1 MNIKS
6 SLFTICFA
14 FLSVGLYA
22 QGLKLS
28 DKPEEFLA
36 DAKNFLAIS
45 GNPQAETIATNFDKL
60 WNSGKLTEPQKA
72 KLASVANFM
81 FKKGYKPPQFA
92 GLFDAVILGVNSALM
107 PQTSVDNYLE
117 TLRKSVETGDTKTT
131 LRYIDVSRFFFN
143 NRSIYFTNFNRLYAL
158 NGSVSFKF
166 NEQKIEINKVEKPP
180 VANQPT
186 NATTSEPAPKTN
198 AWEDWDAPLPTA
210 NTNNTSTPAPAEE
223 PIPQVLN
230 PGPVMEFNGIDLN
243 IATANDSVTLKNTS
257 STLSLKDGILLGK
270 GGTFTWENVGLPDV
284 FVTLNNYSM
293 EIRNPKIV
301 SELAVITHNQR
312 LNSPIKGIFEFQS
325 KKRAKNAPTTYP
337 RFMSME
343 NNVVLKNSTDIEYK
357 GGFTMV
363 GNRISSSSLQSKLA
377 TIVVK
382 KDGKVAFRV
391 ISKRFEVGDSLI
403 TSPSAIFTGYFA
415 GQDSLYHPSVKLNY
429 NRKTFTLRLNKVD
442 NGGFRET
449 AYSDSYHKLD
459 ITADAMR
466 WGLNDQRMDFSILT
480 AKNVVPA
487 LFESFDYYNPER
499 FSQISANYSFNP
511 LLVVSNYIRKNNLPF
526 TTLSEL
532 ARAFQKD
539 ANTLRPVFLE
549 MMQKGYFEYDP
560 DVEVLKLSRK
570 GMHNLAAYSAKKD
583 YDNFLIPSFYSSST
597 KDTTSNASLNLKDNQ
612 LIVRGVK
619 QFYLSDSLNVYMA
632 PYDNVIRVNK
642 DRNFGI
648 SGELKTGNFRFR
660 GKDLSFNYGEFSVK
674 LNKID
679 SITFIPQKELA
690 KKGRTE
696 IGGDLKYEAGVI
708 YINKPD
714 NKSGRQRLV
723 EYPRLVV
730 PTGVTAYFDHP
741 YRANGAYSKKIF
753 FKVPS
758 IDFDSLNIKD
768 IDFVG
773 TFNSDGIFPP
783 FKETLIS
790 MPDNT
795 LGFSHKV
802 IEGKYNVYNSKTFV
816 KFTKPLLMDKQG
828 LHAESEINHLTAQ
841 IQAKDALFTADSV
854 TAYGTTGII
863 NEGTVG
869 QAYFTKVD
877 IKNYS
882 LKWQPKADSMLIE
895 TKGNSFDFY
904 AASSKLEGKLLVRQT
919 GLFGFGKV
927 KRQDSETVSD
937 NIKFGK
943 EAFTADMANLSV
955 GNNLKVS
962 KPALLGNKMNV
973 SFNLA
978 TGLVSIKTP
987 TNLKIED
994 STSLYFPYTA
1004 YKTSIN
1010 NAEWDINKKII
1021 SMKGDVR
1028 STTFTSLEPSQEGLS
1043 FNGSEALYE
1052 IDKQS
1057 LNINGVPFIKSADAK
1072 IIPDKGAVSIR
1083 RDAEMR
1089 GFYNAKLQIDT
1100 VNGYHN
1106 LVNGNIRIISRV
1118 KFEGDA
1124 TYRFVNVA
1132 GDTMNVK
1139 MGNFDFKESIV
1150 DSRKKTKGFTTTAKA
1165 TIEQTDK
1172 FHLSPKVLYRGD
1184 ITMLATDKNLT
1195 LNGFIRPESKSRADI
1210 VNWIAY
1216 KGNSTDDVN
1225 IQVLPNLKG
1234 DLNTRIYAGL
1244 HFRTASG
1251 GLYTTFLSGKDDVK
1265 DEDLFISMGSLR
1277 DIPKS
1282 SRFEIGPDEKSKS
1295 YEGNKYVYD
1304 DAKKTLN
1311 LEGYFNFF
1319 NPKNYDNIS
1328 SIAEA
1333 KAEVFNFSNPNIYI
1347 QSSGF
1352 AEMRVDSGKYKF
1364 DQMMVLNFPM
1374 PAEVLKAM
1382 ADKIVKTNLDSRDN
1396 ASADEPEDKERLLSK
1411 LANLLGGKTV
1421 ESIERRLKNEHVPL
1435 HSVSSKLNTT
1445 MVISKANLRYSD
1457 QTSAFYSVGK
1467 LSIASIGGTDINSE
1481 IEGMVEIKKTA
1492 EGDEFYLYLEPS
1504 TDVWYFMGY
1513 LKNEMGVI
1521 SSDGEFNNAV
1531 TAKSKGVK
1539 KGSGKNAYTF
1549 LGVGAEEKFAFTER
1563 FTDAYRTK
1571 TEKGKKVVKKDEVKK
1586 EEKKKEEVKEGF

>member
-6 SLFTICFA
+6 FLISLTLVLVYSF
-14 FLSVGLYA
+14 SNA

-36 DAKNFLAIS
+36 DAKNFLALS
-45 GNPQAETIATNFDKL
+45 GNPQAETIAINFDKL
-60 WNSGKLTEPQKA
+60 WNSGKLTEPQKG
-72 KLASVANFM
+72 KLASVSNFM
-81 FKKGYKPPQFA
+81 FKKGYKPPQFV
-92 GLFDAVILGVNSALM
+92 GLFDAVILGINSALM
-107 PQTSVDNYLE
+107 PQTSLDNYLE

-131 LRYIDVSRFFFN
+131 LRYIDVSRLFFN
-143 NRSIYFTNFNRLYAL
+143 NRAVYFTNFNRLYTL

-166 NEQKIEINKVEKPP
+166 NEQKIEINKAEKPP
-180 VANQPT
+180 VSNQPT
-186 NATTSEPAPKTN
+186 NATPEPIKKAN

-210 NTNNTSTPAPAEE
+210 NANNATTPAIADE
-223 PIPQVLN
+223 PISQVLN
-230 PGPVMEFNGIDLN
+230 PGPVMEFKGIDLN
-243 IATANDSVTLKNTS
+243 IVTANDSVTLRNTS
-257 STLSLKDGILLGK
+257 STLSLKDGILLGT

-325 KKRAKNAPTTYP
+325 KKRAKNAPTNYP

-343 NNVVLKNSTDIEYK
+343 NDVVLKNSADIEYK

-377 TIVVK
+377 TIIVK

-415 GQDSLYHPSVKLNY
+415 AQDSLYHPSVKLNY
-429 NRKTFTLRLNKVD
+429 NRKNFTLRLNKVD

-511 LLVVSNYIRKNNLPF
+511 LLVVSNYIKKNNLPF

-539 ANTLRPVFLE
+539 ANALKPVFLE

-570 GMHNLAAYSAKKD
+570 GMHNLAVFGAKKD

-816 KFTKPLLMDKQG
+816 KFTKPLLMDRQG

-1010 NAEWDINKKII
+1010 NAEWDINKKTIT
-1021 SMKGDVR
+1021 MKGDVR
-1028 STTFTSLEPSQEGLS
+1028 NTTFTSLEPSQEGLS

-1124 TYRFVNVA
+1124 TYRFPNLV
-1132 GDTMNVK
+1132 GDTMNIK
-1139 MGNFDFKESIV
+1139 MGNFEFKESLV
-1150 DSRKKTKGFTTTAKA
+1150 DNRKKTKGYTTTAKA

-1172 FHLSPKVLYRGD
+1172 FHLSPKILYRGD

-1195 LNGFIRPESKSRADI
+1195 LNGFVRPEYKNRADVI
-1210 VNWIAY
+1210 NWVVY

-1225 IQVLPNLKG
+1225 IQIQPNMKG
-1234 DLNTRIYAGL
+1234 DLNAPIYAGL
-1244 HFRTASG
+1244 HARTTST
-1251 GLYTTFLSGKDDVK
+1251 GLYTTFLTSKEDVK
-1265 DEDLFISMGSLR
+1265 DEDIFVVNGQLK
-1277 DIPKS
+1277 DIPKTA
-1282 SRFEIGPDEKSKS
+1282 RFEIGPDDKNKS
-1295 YEGNKYVYD
+1295 YEVSRYTYD
-1304 DAKKTLN
+1304 DEKKTLN
-1311 LEGYFNFF
+1311 LEGNFNFF
-1319 NPKNYDNIS
+1319 NPSNY
-1328 SIAEA
+1328 
-1333 KAEVFNFSNPNIYI
+1333 V

-1364 DQMMVLNFPM
+1364 DQMLVLNFPM

-1396 ASADEPEDKERLLSK
+1396 VSADEPEDKEHLLSK

-1421 ESIERRLKNEHVPL
+1421 ESFERRLKNEHVPL
-1435 HSVSSKLNTT
+1435 HSINSKLNTT

-1457 QTSAFYSVGK
+1457 QASGFYSVGK

-1549 LGVGAEEKFAFTER
+1549 LGVGAEEKFAFTDR

-1571 TEKGKKVVKKDEVKK
+1571 TEKGKKVTKKDEVKK

>member
-1 MNIKS
+1 MNLKS
-6 SLFTICFA
+6 LLFILCFA
-14 FLSVGLYA
+14 LSSVCVYA
-22 QGLKLS
+22 QGLKIS

-36 DAKNFLAIS
+36 DAKNFLALS
-45 GNPQAETIATNFDKL
+45 GNPQAEGIAQNLDKL
-60 WNSGKLTEPQKA
+60 WNSGKLTETQKG
-72 KLASVANFM
+72 KLASLSNFM
-81 FKKGYKPPQFA
+81 FKKGYKPPQYPA
-92 GLFDAVILGVNSALM
+92 LFEAVILGVNNALI
-107 PQTSVDNYLE
+107 PQTGLDNYLE

-131 LRYIDVSRFFFN
+131 LRYIEISRLYFN
-143 NRSIYFTNFNRLYAL
+143 NRAIYFTNFNRLYAQ
-158 NGSVSFKF
+158 NGSVSFRF
-166 NEQKIEINKVEKPP
+166 NDQKVEINKPEKPI
-180 VANQPT
+180 ATNQPT
-186 NATTSEPAPKTN
+186 NTATPEANPKKN

-210 NTNNTSTPAPAEE
+210 GNAPAQAPAPVQEE
-223 PIPQVLN
+223 PIGQFLN
-230 PGPVMEFNGIDLN
+230 PGPVIEFKGIDLV
-243 IATANDSVTLKNTS
+243 IATANDSVLVKNTS
-257 STLSLKDGILLGK
+257 PILSVKDGILLGN
-270 GGTFTWENVGLPDV
+270 GGKFTWENVGMPEV
-284 FVTLNNYSM
+284 FVTLNNYNM
-293 EIRNPKIV
+293 EIRNPKLV
-301 SELAVITHNQR
+301 SDLSTITNAEK
-312 LNSPIKGIFEFQS
+312 LNAPIKGIFEFQS
-325 KKRAKNAPTTYP
+325 KKRAKNAVATYP
-337 RFMSME
+337 RFMSLE
-343 NNVVLKNSTDIEYK
+343 SDVVLKNSADIDYK

-363 GNRISSSSLQSKLA
+363 GNKISSSSLASKYA

-391 ISKRFEVGDSLI
+391 TSKRFEVGDSLI
-403 TSPSAIFTGYFA
+403 TSPTTIFTGYFA
-415 GQDSLYHPSVKLNY
+415 EQDSLYHPSVKLSY
-429 NRKTFTLRLNKVD
+429 NRKTEILKLNKVD
-442 NGGFRET
+442 AGGFRET
-449 AYSDSYHKLD
+449 SYSDSYHKLD
-459 ITADAMR
+459 ITAD
-466 WGLNDQRMDFSILT
+466 GLTWNLKDKRIDFAILT

-499 FSQISANYSFNP
+499 FSQISANYNFNP
-511 LLVVSNYIRKNNLPF
+511 LLVVSNFIRKNNLQS
-526 TTLSEL
+526 TTISNI
-532 ARAFQKD
+532 AQAFQKD
-539 ANTLRPVFLE
+539 VTALRPVFLE

-560 DVEVLKLSRK
+560 DVEKLKLSRK
-570 GMHNLAAYSAKKD
+570 GLHNLAAYGAKKD
-583 YDNFLIPSFYSSST
+583 YDNFLIPSLYSSNS
-597 KDTTSNASLNLKDNQ
+597 KDSTSNASLNLKDNQ

-632 PYDNVIRVNK
+632 PYDNLIKVNK

-741 YRANGAYSKKIF
+741 WRANGAYTKNIF

-773 TFNSDGIFPP
+773 TFNSNGIFPP

-790 MPDNT
+790 MPDNS
-795 LGFSHKV
+795 LGFSHKAS
-802 IEGKYNVYNSKTFV
+802 EGKYNLYGGKTFV
-816 KFTKPLLMDKQG
+816 KFNAPLVMDKRG
-828 LHAESEINHLTAQ
+828 LHTEGEINHLTAQ
-841 IQAKDALFTADSV
+841 IQAKDAIFTLDSV
-854 TAYGTTGII
+854 NASGTTGII

-882 LKWQPKADSMLIE
+882 LKWQPKVDSMLVV

-904 AASSKLEGKLLVRQT
+904 AGSSKLEGKLLVRQT
-919 GLFGFGKV
+919 GLYGFGAV

-937 NIKFGK
+937 NFKFGK
-943 EAFTADMANLSV
+943 EAFTAEMANLSV
-955 GNNLKVS
+955 GNNLKTS
-962 KPALLGNKMNV
+962 KPALLGNNMNV

-987 TNLKIED
+987 PNLKLDD
-994 STSLYFPYTA
+994 STSLFFPYTA

-1010 NAEWDINKKII
+1010 SAEWDINKKTIT
-1021 SMKGDVR
+1021 MKGDVR
-1028 STTFTSLEPSQEGLS
+1028 NTTFTSLEPSQEGLS

-1052 IDKQS
+1052 IEKQS

-1072 IIPDKGAVSIR
+1072 IFPDKGAVSIR

-1089 GFYNAKLQIDT
+1089 GFYNAKLQVDT

-1106 LVNGNIRIISRV
+1106 LINGNIRILSRV
-1118 KFEGDA
+1118 KFDGDA
-1124 TYRFVNVA
+1124 TYRFLNLA
-1132 GDTMNVK
+1132 GDTLNIK
-1139 MGNFDFKESIV
+1139 MGNFEFKESIV
-1150 DSRKKTKGFTTTAKA
+1150 DARKKTKGYTTTAKA
-1165 TIEQTDK
+1165 TIDQTDK

-1195 LNGFIRPESKSRADI
+1195 LNGFVRPESKNRIDV

-1225 IQVLPNLKG
+1225 IQVQPGMKG
-1234 DLNTRIYAGL
+1234 DLNTPIYAGL
-1244 HFRTASG
+1244 HLRAESTG
-1251 GLYTTFLSGKDDVK
+1251 VYTTFMSGKESPK
-1265 DEDLFISMGSLR
+1265 DEDIITVNGQLR
-1277 DIPKS
+1277 DVPKTE
-1282 SRFEIGPDEKSKS
+1282 RFEIGPDDKNKS
-1295 YEGNKYVYD
+1295 YEASRYIYD

-1311 LEGYFNFF
+1311 LEGNFNFF
-1319 NPKNYDNIS
+1319 NP
-1328 SIAEA
+1328 
-1333 KAEVFNFSNPNIYI
+1333 SNLL
-1347 QSSGF
+1347 QSAGF

-1364 DQMMVLNFPM
+1364 DQMLVVNFPM
-1374 PAEVLKAM
+1374 PVEVLKAM
-1382 ADKIVKTNLDSRDN
+1382 ADKIVKTNLDVRDN

-1411 LANLLGGKTV
+1411 LANILGGKAI
-1421 ESIERRLKNEHVPL
+1421 EPFERRLKNEHVPL
-1435 HSVSSKLNTT
+1435 HSVNAKLNTSI
-1445 MVISKANLRYSD
+1445 VISKANLRYSEKY
-1457 QTSAFYSVGK
+1457 SGFYSVGK

-1481 IEGMVEIKKTA
+1481 VEGLLEIKKTA

-1504 TDVWYFMGY
+1504 TDVWYFMAY

-1531 TAKSKGVK
+1531 AAKSKGVK
-1539 KGSGKNAYTF
+1539 KGGGKNAYTF
-1549 LGVGAEEKFAFTER
+1549 LGVGAEEKFTFTER
-1563 FTDAYRTK
+1563 FAEMYRTK
-1571 TEKGKKVVKKDEVKK
+1571 TEKGKKVVKKDEAKK
-1586 EEKKKEEVKEGF
+1586 EEKKKEETKEGF

>member
-6 SLFTICFA
+6 FLISLTLVLVYSF
-14 FLSVGLYA
+14 SNA

-28 DKPEEFLA
+28 DKPEEFLV
-36 DAKNFLAIS
+36 DAKNFLALS
-45 GNPQAETIATNFDKL
+45 GNPQAETIATNFEKL
-60 WNSGKLTEPQKA
+60 WNSGKLTEPQKV
-72 KLASVANFM
+72 KLASVSNFM
-81 FKKGYKPPQFA
+81 LKKGYKPPQFV

-107 PQTSVDNYLE
+107 PQTSLDNYLE
-117 TLRKSVETGDTKTT
+117 TLRKSLETGDTKTT
-131 LRYIDVSRFFFN
+131 LRYIDVSRLFFN
-143 NRSIYFTNFNRLYAL
+143 NRAIYFTNFNRLYAL

-166 NEQKIEINKVEKPP
+166 NEQKIEINKAEKPP
-180 VANQPT
+180 VTNQPT
-186 NATTSEPAPKTN
+186 NATTPEPAKKAD

-210 NTNNTSTPAPAEE
+210 NANNTSTPAPADE

-230 PGPVMEFNGIDLN
+230 PGPIMEFKGIDLN

-257 STLSLKDGILLGK
+257 STLSLKDGMMLGI

-325 KKRAKNAPTTYP
+325 KKRAKNAQSNYP
-337 RFMSME
+337 RFMSLD
-343 NNVVLKNSTDIEYK
+343 NDVVLKNSADIEYK

-363 GNRISSSSLQSKLA
+363 GNRISSSSLQSKFA
-377 TIVVK
+377 SITVK
-382 KDGKVAFRV
+382 KDGKIAFRV
-391 ISKRFEVGDSLI
+391 ISRRFEVGDSLI
-403 TSPSAIFTGYFA
+403 TSPSATFTGYFA

-429 NRKTFTLRLNKVD
+429 NRKNFILRLNKVD

-459 ITADAMR
+459 ITADVMR
-466 WGLNDQRMDFSILT
+466 WGLNEQRMDFSILT
-480 AKNVVPA
+480 AKNIVPA

-499 FSQISANYSFNP
+499 FAQISANYSFNP
-511 LLVVSNYIRKNNLPF
+511 LLVVSNYIKKNNLPF

-532 ARAFQKD
+532 ARVFQKD
-539 ANTLRPVFLE
+539 ANSLKPVFLE

-570 GMHNLAAYSAKKD
+570 GMHNLAVFGAKKD
-583 YDNFLIPSFYSSST
+583 YDNFLIPSFYSSNT

-696 IGGDLKYEAGVI
+696 IGGDLKYESGVI

-730 PTGVTAYFDHP
+730 PTGVTAYFNHP

-753 FKVPS
+753 FKVS
-758 IDFDSLNIKD
+758 NIDFDSLNIKD

-790 MPDNT
+790 MPDNS

-802 IEGKYNVYNSKTFV
+802 PEGKYNVYNSKTSV
-816 KFTKPLLMDKQG
+816 KFTKPLLMDRQG

-863 NEGTVG
+863 NEGAVG

-955 GNNLKVS
+955 GNNLKTS

-1028 STTFTSLEPSQEGLS
+1028 NTTFTSLEPSQEGLS

-1124 TYRFVNVA
+1124 TYRFPNLA
-1132 GDTMNVK
+1132 GDTMNIK
-1139 MGNFDFKESIV
+1139 MGNFEFKESIV
-1150 DSRKKTKGFTTTAKA
+1150 DNRKKTKGYTTTAKA

-1172 FHLSPKVLYRGD
+1172 FYLSPKILYRGD
-1184 ITMLATDKNLT
+1184 ISMLATDKNLI
-1195 LNGFIRPESKSRADI
+1195 LNGFVRPEYKNRADI
-1210 VNWIAY
+1210 VNWVVY
-1216 KGNSTDDVN
+1216 KGNSTDDVH
-1225 IQVLPNLKG
+1225 IQIEPNMKG
-1234 DLNTRIYAGL
+1234 DLNMPIYAGL
-1244 HFRTASG
+1244 HARTAST
-1251 GLYTTFLSGKDDVK
+1251 GLYTTFLTSKEDIK
-1265 DEDLFISMGSLR
+1265 DEDIFVVNGQLK
-1277 DIPKS
+1277 DIPKTA
-1282 SRFEIGPDEKSKS
+1282 RFEIGPDEKIKS
-1295 YEGNKYVYD
+1295 YEASRYIYD
-1304 DAKKTLN
+1304 DVKKTLN
-1311 LEGYFNFF
+1311 LEGNFNFF
-1319 NPKNYDNIS
+1319 NPAN
-1328 SIAEA
+1328 
-1333 KAEVFNFSNPNIYI
+1333 YI
-1347 QSSGF
+1347 QAAGF

-1364 DQMMVLNFPM
+1364 DQMLVLNFPM

-1396 ASADEPEDKERLLSK
+1396 ASADEPEDKEQLMSK
-1411 LANLLGGKTV
+1411 LANILGGKTI
-1421 ESIERRLKNEHVPL
+1421 ETFERRLKNEHVPL
-1435 HSVSSKLNTT
+1435 HTFNAKLNTT
-1445 MVISKANLRYSD
+1445 MVISKANLRYSE
-1457 QTSAFYSVGK
+1457 QASAFYSVGK
-1467 LSIASIGGTDINSE
+1467 LSIASIGATDINSE
-1481 IEGMVEIKKTA
+1481 VEGMVEIKKTA

-1531 TAKSKGVK
+1531 TAKSKGLK

-1549 LGVGAEEKFAFTER
+1549 LGVGAEEKFAFTES
-1563 FTDAYRTK
+1563 FTDVYRTK
-1571 TEKGKKVVKKDEVKK
+1571 TEKGKKVVKKEEEKK

>member
-1 MNIKS
+1 MNTKS
-6 SLFTICFA
+6 LLLSFTLVLGYF
-14 FLSVGLYA
+14 FSNA

-28 DKPEEFLA
+28 EKPEEFLA
-36 DAKNFLAIS
+36 DAKNFLALS
-45 GNPQAETIATNFDKL
+45 NNPQAESIAQNFDKL
-60 WNSGKLTEPQKA
+60 WNSGKLTDSQKS
-72 KLASVANFM
+72 KLASVSNFM
-81 FKKGYKPPQFA
+81 FKKGYKPVQFV
-92 GLFDAVILGVNSALM
+92 GLFDAIILGVNKSLM
-107 PQTSVDNYLE
+107 PQTLLDNYLE
-117 TLRKSVETGDTKTT
+117 TLRKTIETGDTKTT
-131 LRYIDVSRFFFN
+131 LRYIDISRLFFN
-143 NRSIYFTNFNRLYAL
+143 NQSLYFTNFNRLYAQ
-158 NGSVSFKF
+158 NGTLGFRF
-166 NEQKIEINKVEKPP
+166 NEQKIEINKQEKSITP
-180 VANQPT
+180 NQPKNT
-186 NATTSEPAPKTN
+186 AEPEKKTN
-198 AWEDWDAPLPTA
+198 AWEDWDAPLPTGGNA
-210 NTNNTSTPAPAEE
+210 TPAQAPIEE
-223 PIPQVLN
+223 PATQFLN
-230 PGPVMEFNGIDLN
+230 PGPVIEFFKIDLI
-243 IATANDSVTLKNTS
+243 IATANDSVVLKNTS
-257 STLSLKDGILLGK
+257 PILSIKEGILLGT
-270 GGTFTWENVGLPDV
+270 GGTFSWENVGMPEV
-284 FVTLNNYSM
+284 YATLNNYNM
-293 EIRNPKIV
+293 EIRNPKIT
-301 SELAVITHNQR
+301 SEFATITNPQK
-312 LNSPIKGIFEFQS
+312 LNAPIKGIFEFVS
-325 KKRAKNAPTTYP
+325 KKRAKNAPTIYP
-337 RFMSME
+337 RFMSLQ
-343 NNVVLKNSTDIEYK
+343 NDVVLKNSGDIDYK

-363 GNRISSSSLQSKLA
+363 GNKISSSSLQSKYA
-377 TIVVK
+377 TIIIK
-382 KDGKVAFRV
+382 KEGKTAFR
-391 ISKRFEVGDSLI
+391 ITSKRFEIGDSLI
-403 TSPSAIFTGYFA
+403 VSPSAIFTGYFA
-415 GQDSLYHPSVKLNY
+415 GSDSLYHPSVKVNY
-429 NRKTFTLRLNKVD
+429 NRKNFIVRLNKVD
-442 NGGFRET
+442 AGGFRESS
-449 AYSDSYHKLD
+449 YSDSYHKLD
-459 ITADAMR
+459 ITADAMS
-466 WGLNDQRMDFSILT
+466 WNMNDQRMDFSILT

-499 FSQISANYSFNP
+499 FAQISANYSFNP
-511 LLVVSNYIRKNNLPF
+511 LLVVSSYIRKNNLQF
-526 TTLSEL
+526 TTIYDL
-532 ARAFQKD
+532 AKAFNKD
-539 ANTLRPVFLE
+539 VNALRPVFLE

-560 DVEVLKLSRK
+560 DVETLKLSRK
-570 GMHNLAAYSAKKD
+570 GLHNLAAYGARKD
-583 YDNFLIPSFYSSST
+583 YDNFLIPSYYSSNT

-619 QFYLSDSLNVYMA
+619 QFYLSDSLNVFMA
-632 PYDNVIRVNK
+632 PYDNIIKVNK

-679 SITFIPQKELA
+679 SITFVPQKELS
-690 KKGRTE
+690 KKSRIE

-741 YRANGAYSKKIF
+741 YRANGVYNRKVF

-790 MPDNT
+790 MPDNS

-802 IEGKYNVYNSKTFV
+802 AEGKYNVYNSKTFV
-816 KFTKPLLMDKQG
+816 KFDKPLLMDKQG
-828 LHAESEINHLTAQ
+828 LHAECEINHLTSQ
-841 IQAKDALFTADSV
+841 IQAKYALFTLDSV
-854 TAYGTTGII
+854 TANGTTGII

-869 QAYFTKVD
+869 ASYYTKVD

-927 KRQDSETVSD
+927 KRQDSETESN

-943 EAFTADMANLSV
+943 EAFTADMATLSV

-962 KPALLGNKMNV
+962 KPALLGNNMNV

-987 TNLKIED
+987 KNLKLED

-1021 SMKGDVR
+1021 TMKGDVKN
-1028 STTFTSLEPSQEGLS
+1028 TTFTSIEPLQEGLS

-1057 LNINGVPFIKSADAK
+1057 LNITGVPFIKSADAK

-1100 VNGYHN
+1100 INGYHN

-1118 KFEGDA
+1118 KFEGEA
-1124 TYRFVNVA
+1124 TYRFRNLA
-1132 GDTMNVK
+1132 GDTMNIK
-1139 MGNFDFKESIV
+1139 MGNFDFKESFV
-1150 DSRKKTKGFTTTAKA
+1150 DGRKKIKGYTTTAKA
-1165 TIEQTDK
+1165 TVEQTDK
-1172 FHLSPKVLYRGD
+1172 FHLSPKILYRGD
-1184 ITMLATDKNLT
+1184 ITMVATNKNLT
-1195 LNGFIRPESKSRADI
+1195 LNGFVRPEYKNRADV
-1210 VNWIAY
+1210 VNWVAY
-1216 KGNSTDDVN
+1216 KGNSTEDVN
-1225 IQVLPNLKG
+1225 IQIQPNMKG
-1234 DLNTRIYAGL
+1234 DLNVPIYAGL
-1244 HFRTASG
+1244 HARTTST
-1251 GLYTTFLSGKDDVK
+1251 GLYTTFLTSKEDSK
-1265 DEDLFISMGSLR
+1265 DEDIFMVNGQLK
-1277 DIPKS
+1277 DIPKT
-1282 SRFEIGPDEKSKS
+1282 SRFEIGPDEKNKS
-1295 YEGNKYVYD
+1295 YEVSRYTYD
-1304 DAKKTLN
+1304 DDKRTLK
-1311 LEGYFNFF
+1311 LEGNFKF
-1319 NPKNYDNIS
+1319 YNPSTYMQT
-1328 SIAEA
+1328 A
-1333 KAEVFNFSNPNIYI
+1333 
-1347 QSSGF
+1347 GF
-1352 AEMRVDSGKYKF
+1352 AEIRVDSGKYKF

-1374 PAEVLKAM
+1374 PVEVLKAM
-1382 ADKIVKTNLDSRDN
+1382 ADKIVKTNLDNRDN
-1396 ASADEPEDKERLLSK
+1396 ASADEPEDKERLMSK
-1411 LANLLGGKTV
+1411 LANILGGKTIDA
-1421 ESIERRLKNEHVPL
+1421 IERKLKNEHVPL
-1435 HSVSSKLNTT
+1435 HTINAKLNTT
-1445 MVISKANLRYSD
+1445 MVISKANLRYSE
-1457 QTSAFYSVGK
+1457 QASSFYSVGK

-1492 EGDEFYLYLEPS
+1492 EGDEFYIYLEPS

-1531 TAKSKGVK
+1531 TAESKGVK
-1539 KGSGKNAYTF
+1539 KGSGKNAYAF
-1549 LGVGAEEKFAFTER
+1549 LGVGAEEKFAFTEH
-1563 FTDAYRTK
+1563 FTDSYRTK
-1571 TEKGKKVVKKDEVKK
+1571 TEKGKKVVKKGEMKK

>member
-6 SLFTICFA
+6 LL
-14 FLSVGLYA
+14 LSFMLVLGYFFSNA

-36 DAKNFLAIS
+36 DAKNFLALS
-45 GNPQAETIATNFDKL
+45 NNPQAESIAQNFDKL
-60 WNSGKLTEPQKA
+60 WNSDKLTDAQKS
-72 KLASVANFM
+72 KLASVCNFM
-81 FKKGYKPPQFA
+81 FKKGYKPPQFV
-92 GLFDAVILGVNSALM
+92 GLFDAIVLGVNKSLM
-107 PQTSVDNYLE
+107 PQTLLDNFLE
-117 TLRKSVETGDTKTT
+117 TLRKTVETGDTKTT
-131 LRYIDVSRFFFN
+131 LRYIDISRLFFN
-143 NRSIYFTNFNRLYAL
+143 NQALYFTNFNRLYAL
-158 NGSVSFKF
+158 NGTLGFRF
-166 NEQKIEINKVEKPP
+166 NEQKIEINKQEKPITP
-180 VANQPT
+180 NLPT
-186 NATTSEPAPKTN
+186 TATPEPEKKTN
-198 AWEDWDAPLPTA
+198 AWEDWDAPLPTGGNA
-210 NTNNTSTPAPAEE
+210 TPTQAQVEE
-223 PIPQVLN
+223 SATQFLN
-230 PGPVMEFNGIDLN
+230 PGPVIEFFKIDLV
-243 IATANDSVTLKNTS
+243 IVTANDSVTLKNTS
-257 STLSLKDGILLGK
+257 PILSIKEGILLGT
-270 GGTFTWENVGLPDV
+270 GGAFSWENVGMPEV
-284 FVTLNNYSM
+284 FATLNNYNM
-293 EIRNPKIV
+293 EIRNPKIT
-301 SELAVITHNQR
+301 SEFATITNNQK
-312 LNSPIKGIFEFQS
+312 LNVPIKGIFEFVS
-325 KKRAKNAPTTYP
+325 KKRAKNAPTLYP
-337 RFMSME
+337 RFMSMQ
-343 NNVVLKNSTDIEYK
+343 NDVILKNSGDIDYK

-363 GNRISSSSLQSKLA
+363 GNKISSSSLQSKYA
-377 TIVVK
+377 TIIIK
-382 KDGKVAFRV
+382 KDGKIAFRV
-391 ISKRFEVGDSLI
+391 TSKRFEIGDSLI
-403 TSPSAIFTGYFA
+403 LSPTAIFTGYFA
-415 GQDSLYHPSVKLNY
+415 GTDSLYHPSVKVNY
-429 NRKTFTLRLNKVD
+429 NRKNFILRLNKVD
-442 NGGFRET
+442 AGGFRESS
-449 AYSDSYHKLD
+449 YSDSYHKLD
-459 ITADAMR
+459 ITADAMS
-466 WGLNDQRMDFSILT
+466 WNMNNQRMDFSILT

-499 FSQISANYSFNP
+499 FAQISANYSFNP
-511 LLVVSNYIRKNNLPF
+511 LLVVSSYIRKNNLQY
-526 TTLSEL
+526 TTLTDL
-532 ARAFQKD
+532 TKAFNKD
-539 ANTLRPVFLE
+539 AAALRPVFLE

-560 DVEVLKLSRK
+560 EVETLKLSRK
-570 GMHNLAAYSAKKD
+570 GVHNLAAYGARKD
-583 YDNFLIPSFYSSST
+583 YDNFLIPSYYSSNA

-619 QFYLSDSLNVYMA
+619 QFYLSDSLNVFMA
-632 PYDNVIRVNK
+632 PYDNIIKVNK

-679 SITFIPQKELA
+679 SITFVPQKELA

-730 PTGVTAYFDHP
+730 PTGVIAYFDHP
-741 YRANGAYSKKIF
+741 YRANGVYSKKVF

-790 MPDNT
+790 MPDNS

-802 IEGKYNVYNSKTFV
+802 QEGKYNVYNSKTFV
-816 KFTKPLLMDKQG
+816 KFDKPLLMDKQG
-828 LHAESEINHLTAQ
+828 LHAECEINHLTSQ
-841 IQAKDALFTADSV
+841 IQAKYALFTLDSV
-854 TAYGTTGII
+854 TANGTTGII
-863 NEGTVG
+863 NEGTAG
-869 QAYFTKVD
+869 ASYYTKVD

-882 LKWQPKADSMLIE
+882 LKWQPKSDSMLIE

-927 KRQDSETVSD
+927 KRQDSETQSD

-943 EAFTADMANLSV
+943 EAFTADMATLSV

-962 KPALLGNKMNV
+962 KPALLGNNMNV

-987 TNLKIED
+987 INLKLDD

-1004 YKTSIN
+1004 YRTSIN
-1010 NAEWDINKKII
+1010 SAEWDINKKTIT
-1021 SMKGDVR
+1021 MKGDVKN
-1028 STTFTSLEPSQEGLS
+1028 TTFTSIEPSQEGLS

-1057 LNINGVPFIKSADAK
+1057 LNITGVPFIKSADAK
-1072 IIPDKGAVSIR
+1072 IIPDKGLVSIR

-1100 VNGYHN
+1100 INGYHN

-1124 TYRFVNVA
+1124 TYRFPNLA
-1132 GDTMNVK
+1132 GDTMNIK
-1139 MGNFDFKESIV
+1139 MGNFDFKESFV
-1150 DSRKKTKGFTTTAKA
+1150 DNRKKIKGYTTTAKA
-1165 TIEQTDK
+1165 TVEQTDK

-1184 ITMLATDKNLT
+1184 ITMVATDKNLM
-1195 LNGFIRPESKSRADI
+1195 LNGFVRPEYKNRADV
-1210 VNWIAY
+1210 VNWVAY

-1225 IQVLPNLKG
+1225 IQIQPNMKG
-1234 DLNTRIYAGL
+1234 DLNAPIYAGL
-1244 HFRTASG
+1244 HARTTST
-1251 GLYTTFLSGKDDVK
+1251 GLYTTFLTSKEDPK
-1265 DEDLFISMGSLR
+1265 DEDIFTVNGQLR
-1277 DIPKS
+1277 DIPKT
-1282 SRFEIGPDEKSKS
+1282 SRFEIGPDEKNKS
-1295 YEGNKYVYD
+1295 YEVSRYTYD
-1304 DAKKTLN
+1304 DDKRTLK
-1311 LEGYFNFF
+1311 LEGNFNFY
-1319 NPKNYDNIS
+1319 NPSNYVQT
-1328 SIAEA
+1328 A
-1333 KAEVFNFSNPNIYI
+1333 
-1347 QSSGF
+1347 GF

-1374 PAEVLKAM
+1374 PVEVLKAM

-1396 ASADEPEDKERLLSK
+1396 ASADEPEDKEHLMSK
-1411 LANLLGGKTV
+1411 LANILGGKT
-1421 ESIERRLKNEHVPL
+1421 IDAFERRLKNEHVPL
-1435 HSVSSKLNTT
+1435 HTINAKLNTT
-1445 MVISKANLRYSD
+1445 MVISKANLRYSE
-1457 QTSAFYSVGK
+1457 QASAFYSVGK

-1481 IEGMVEIKKTA
+1481 IEGMVEIKKTP

-1531 TAKSKGVK
+1531 AAKSKGVK
-1539 KGSGKNAYTF
+1539 KGSGKNAYAF
-1549 LGVGAEEKFAFTER
+1549 LGVGAEEKFAFTEH
-1563 FTDAYRTK
+1563 FTDTFRTK

-1586 EEKKKEEVKEGF
+1586 DEKKKEEVKEGF

>member
-6 SLFTICFA
+6 LLISLTLVLVYSF
-14 FLSVGLYA
+14 SNA
-22 QGLKLS
+22 QRLKLS

-36 DAKNFLAIS
+36 DAKNFLALS
-45 GNPQAETIATNFDKL
+45 NNSQAEQIAQNFDKL
-60 WNSGKLTEPQKA
+60 WNAGKLTDAQKS
-72 KLASVANFM
+72 KLASVSNFM
-81 FKKGYKPPQFA
+81 FKKGYKPPHFV
-92 GLFDAVILGVNSALM
+92 GLFDAVILGVNNALM
-107 PQTSVDNYLE
+107 PQTLLDNYLE
-117 TLRKSVETGDTKTT
+117 TLRESIETGDTKTT
-131 LRYIDVSRFFFN
+131 LRYIDISRLYFN
-143 NRSIYFTNFNRLYAL
+143 NRAIYFTNFNRLYAQ
-158 NGSVSFKF
+158 NGSIGFKF
-166 NEQKIEINKVEKPP
+166 NDQKIETNKPEKP
-180 VANQPT
+180 VTTNQPT
-186 NATTSEPAPKTN
+186 TTTPGIEKKTN

-210 NTNNTSTPAPAEE
+210 SNAPAQAPVEE
-223 PIPQVLN
+223 PAMQFLN
-230 PGPVMEFNGIDLN
+230 PGPVIEFNKIDLI

-257 STLSLKDGILLGK
+257 AILSIKEGILLGT
-270 GGTFTWENVGLPDV
+270 GGNFSWENVGMPEV
-284 FVTLNNYSM
+284 FATLNNYNM
-293 EIRNPKIV
+293 EIRNPKIT
-301 SELAVITHNQR
+301 SEFATITNNQK
-312 LNSPIKGIFEFQS
+312 LNGPIKGIFEFQS
-325 KKRAKNAPTTYP
+325 KKRTKNAQTFYP
-337 RFMSME
+337 RFMSLE
-343 NNVVLKNSTDIEYK
+343 NDVILKNSVDIDYK

-363 GNRISSSSLQSKLA
+363 GNKISSSSLQSKYA
-377 TIVVK
+377 TIVIK
-382 KDGKVAFRV
+382 KDGKIAFR
-391 ISKRFEVGDSLI
+391 ITSKRFEIGDSLI
-403 TSPSAIFTGYFA
+403 ISPSAIFTGYFA
-415 GQDSLYHPSVKLNY
+415 GSDSLYHPSVKLNY
-429 NRKTFTLRLNKVD
+429 NRKNSILRLNKVD
-442 NGGFRET
+442 AGGFRESS
-449 AYSDSYHKLD
+449 YSDSYHKLD
-459 ITADAMR
+459 ITADAMS
-466 WGLNDQRMDFSILT
+466 WNMNDQRMDFSILT

-499 FSQISANYSFNP
+499 FAQISANYSFNP
-511 LLVVSNYIRKNNLPF
+511 LLVVSNYIRKNNLPS
-526 TTLSEL
+526 TTLTDI
-532 ARAFQKD
+532 AKAFNKD
-539 ANTLRPVFLE
+539 ATALRPVFLE

-560 DVEVLKLSRK
+560 DVETLKLSRK
-570 GMHNLAAYSAKKD
+570 GMHNLAAYGARKD
-583 YDNFLIPSFYSSST
+583 YDNFLIPSYYSSNT

-619 QFYLSDSLNVYMA
+619 QFYLSDSLNVFMA
-632 PYDNVIRVNK
+632 PYDNIIKVNK

-679 SITFIPQKELA
+679 SITFVPQKELS
-690 KKGRTE
+690 KKGRIE

-741 YRANGAYSKKIF
+741 YRANGVYNKKIF

-790 MPDNT
+790 MPDNS

-802 IEGKYNVYNSKTFV
+802 TDGKYNVYNSKTFV
-816 KFTKPLLMDKQG
+816 KFEKPLLMDKQG
-828 LHAESEINHLTAQ
+828 LHAECEINHLTSQ
-841 IQAKDALFTADSV
+841 IQAKYALFTIDSV
-854 TAYGTTGII
+854 TANGTTGII

-869 QAYFTKVD
+869 QSYYTKVD

-882 LKWQPKADSMLIE
+882 LKWQPKSDSMLIE

-927 KRQDSETVSD
+927 KRQDSETESN

-943 EAFTADMANLSV
+943 EAFTADMATLSV

-962 KPALLGNKMNV
+962 KPALLGNNMNV

-987 TNLKIED
+987 TNLKLDD

-1004 YKTSIN
+1004 YRTSIN
-1010 NAEWDINKKII
+1010 SAEWDINKKTIT
-1021 SMKGDVR
+1021 MKGDVKN
-1028 STTFTSLEPSQEGLS
+1028 TTFTSIEPSQEGLS

-1057 LNINGVPFIKSADAK
+1057 LNITGVPFIKSADAK

-1106 LVNGNIRIISRV
+1106 LVNGNIRIISRI

-1124 TYRFVNVA
+1124 TYRFPNLA

-1150 DSRKKTKGFTTTAKA
+1150 DGRKKIKGYTTTAKA
-1165 TIEQTDK
+1165 TVEQTDK
-1172 FHLSPKVLYRGD
+1172 FHLSSKILYRGD
-1184 ITMLATDKNLT
+1184 ITMVATDKNLM
-1195 LNGFIRPESKSRADI
+1195 LNGFVRPEYKNRADV
-1210 VNWIAY
+1210 VNWVAY
-1216 KGNSTDDVN
+1216 KGNSTNDVN
-1225 IQVLPNLKG
+1225 IQIQANMKG
-1234 DLNTRIYAGL
+1234 DLNTPIYAGL
-1244 HFRTASG
+1244 HARTTST
-1251 GLYTTFLSGKDDVK
+1251 GLYTTFLTSKEDPK
-1265 DEDLFISMGSLR
+1265 DEDIFTVNGQLR
-1277 DIPKS
+1277 DIPKT
-1282 SRFEIGPDEKSKS
+1282 SRFEIGPDDKNKS
-1295 YEGNKYVYD
+1295 YEASRYTYD
-1304 DAKKTLN
+1304 DDKRTLK
-1311 LEGYFNFF
+1311 LEGNFNFY
-1319 NPKNYDNIS
+1319 NPS
-1328 SIAEA
+1328 S
-1333 KAEVFNFSNPNIYI
+1333 YI
-1347 QSSGF
+1347 QTAGF

-1374 PAEVLKAM
+1374 PIEVLKAM

-1396 ASADEPEDKERLLSK
+1396 ASADEPEDKEHLISK
-1411 LANLLGGKTV
+1411 LANILGGKTIDA
-1421 ESIERRLKNEHVPL
+1421 SERRLKNEHVPL
-1435 HSVSSKLNTT
+1435 HTINAKLNTT
-1445 MVISKANLRYSD
+1445 MVISKANLRYSE
-1457 QTSAFYSVGK
+1457 QASSFYSVGK

-1481 IEGMVEIKKTA
+1481 IEGMVEIKKTP

-1531 TAKSKGVK
+1531 SAKSKGVK
-1539 KGSGKNAYTF
+1539 KGSGKNAYVF
-1549 LGVGAEEKFAFTER
+1549 LGVGAEEKFAFTEH
-1563 FTDAYRTK
+1563 FTDTFRTK
-1571 TEKGKKVVKKDEVKK
+1571 TEKGKKVVKKDELKK

>member
-1 MNIKS
+1 MNTKS
-6 SLFTICFA
+6 LV
-14 FLSVGLYA
+14 LSVMLVLGYFFSNA

-36 DAKNFLAIS
+36 DAKNFLVLS
-45 GNPQAETIATNFDKL
+45 NNPQAEAISLNFDKL
-60 WNSGKLTEPQKA
+60 WNSGKLTDTQKS
-72 KLASVANFM
+72 KLASVSNLM
-81 FKKGYKPPQFA
+81 FKKGYKPPQFV
-92 GLFDAVILGVNSALM
+92 GLFDAIILGVNNALM
-107 PQTSVDNYLE
+107 PQTLLDNYLE

-131 LRYIDVSRFFFN
+131 LRYIDTSRLYFN
-143 NRSIYFTNFNRLYAL
+143 NRSIYFTNFNRLYAQ
-158 NGSVSFKF
+158 NGSIRFQF
-166 NEQKIEINKVEKPP
+166 NDQKIEINKQEKP
-180 VANQPT
+180 VTSNQPT
-186 NATTSEPAPKTN
+186 NSTPEPEKKTN
-198 AWEDWDAPLPTA
+198 AWDDWDAPLPTGG
-210 NTNNTSTPAPAEE
+210 NAPAQAPVEE
-223 PIPQVLN
+223 PAIQFLN
-230 PGPVMEFNGIDLN
+230 PGPIIEFTKIDLS

-257 STLSLKDGILLGK
+257 AILSIKEGVLLGT
-270 GGTFTWENVGLPDV
+270 GGVFSWENVGIPEV
-284 FVTLNNYSM
+284 FATLNNYNM
-293 EIRNPKIV
+293 EIRNPRIT
-301 SELAVITHNQR
+301 SEFATVTNNQK
-312 LNSPIKGIFEFQS
+312 LNAPIKGIFEFVS
-325 KKRAKNAPTTYP
+325 KKRAKNAPTLFP
-337 RFMSME
+337 RFMSLQ
-343 NNVVLKNSTDIEYK
+343 NDVVLKNSGDIDYK

-363 GNRISSSSLQSKLA
+363 GNKVSSASLQSKYA
-377 TIVVK
+377 TIIVK
-382 KDGKVAFRV
+382 KEGKIAFRV
-391 ISKRFEVGDSLI
+391 TSKRFEIGDSLI

-415 GQDSLYHPSVKLNY
+415 GTDSLYHPSVKVNY
-429 NRKTFTLRLNKVD
+429 NRKNFILRLNKVD
-442 NGGFRET
+442 AGGFRESS
-449 AYSDSYHKLD
+449 YSDSYHKLD
-459 ITADAMR
+459 ITADAMN
-466 WGLNDQRMDFSILT
+466 WNINDQRMDFSILT

-499 FSQISANYSFNP
+499 FSQLSANYSFNP
-511 LLVVSNYIRKNNLPF
+511 LLVVSNYIRKNNLPS
-526 TTLSEL
+526 TTLSTL
-532 ARAFQKD
+532 ASAFQKD
-539 ANTLRPVFLE
+539 ANLLRPVFLE

-560 DVEVLKLSRK
+560 DVETLKLSRK
-570 GMHNLAAYSAKKD
+570 GMHNLAAYGARKD
-583 YDNFLIPSFYSSST
+583 YDNFLIPSFYSSNKKDST
-597 KDTTSNASLNLKDNQ
+597 TNATLNLKDNQ

-619 QFYLSDSLNVYMA
+619 QFYLSDSLNVFMA
-632 PYDNVIRVNK
+632 PYDNIIKVNK

-679 SITFIPQKELA
+679 SITFIPQKELS
-690 KKGRTE
+690 KKGRIE

-741 YRANGAYSKKIF
+741 YRANGVYNKKVF

-773 TFNSDGIFPP
+773 TFNSDGIFPS

-790 MPDNT
+790 MPDNS
-795 LGFSHKV
+795 LGFRHKV
-802 IEGKYNVYNSKTFV
+802 PEGKYNLYNSKTFV
-816 KFTKPLLMDKQG
+816 KFEKPLLMDKEG
-828 LHAESEINHLTAQ
+828 LHAECEINHLTSQ
-841 IQAKDALFTADSV
+841 IQAKNALFTLDSV
-854 TAYGTTGII
+854 TANGTTGII

-869 QAYFTKVD
+869 QAYYTKVD

-927 KRQDSETVSD
+927 KRQDSETESD

-943 EAFTADMANLSV
+943 EAFTADLANLSV
-955 GNNLKVS
+955 GNNLKTS
-962 KPALLGNKMNV
+962 KPALLGHKMNV

-978 TGLVSIKTP
+978 TGMVSIKTP

-1010 NAEWDINKKII
+1010 SAEWDINKKTIT
-1021 SMKGDVR
+1021 MKGDVR
-1028 STTFTSLEPSQEGLS
+1028 NTTFTSIEPSQEGLS
-1043 FNGSEALYE
+1043 FNGSEAFYE
-1052 IDKQS
+1052 IEKQS

-1124 TYRFVNVA
+1124 TYRFPNLA
-1132 GDTMNVK
+1132 GDTMNIK

-1150 DSRKKTKGFTTTAKA
+1150 DARKKTKGYVTTAKA
-1165 TIEQTDK
+1165 TVEQTDK

-1195 LNGFIRPESKSRADI
+1195 LNGFVRPEYKNRADV
-1210 VNWIAY
+1210 VNWVAY

-1225 IQVLPNLKG
+1225 IQIQANMKG
-1234 DLNTRIYAGL
+1234 DLNTPIYAGL
-1244 HFRTASG
+1244 HARTAST
-1251 GLYTTFLSGKDDVK
+1251 GLYTTFLTSKEDPK
-1265 DEDLFISMGSLR
+1265 DEDIFTVNGQLR
-1277 DIPKS
+1277 DIPKT
-1282 SRFEIGPDEKSKS
+1282 SRFEIGPDEKNKS
-1295 YEGNKYVYD
+1295 YEVSRYTYD
-1304 DAKKTLN
+1304 DDKRTLK
-1311 LEGYFNFF
+1311 LEGNFNFY
-1319 NPKNYDNIS
+1319 NP
-1328 SIAEA
+1328 
-1333 KAEVFNFSNPNIYI
+1333 SNYI
-1347 QSSGF
+1347 QTAGF

-1374 PAEVLKAM
+1374 PVEVLKAM
-1382 ADKIVKTNLDSRDN
+1382 ADKIVKTNLDARDN
-1396 ASADEPEDKERLLSK
+1396 ASADEPEDKEHLMSK
-1411 LANLLGGKTV
+1411 LANILGGKT
-1421 ESIERRLKNEHVPL
+1421 IDPFERRLKNEHVPL
-1435 HSVSSKLNTT
+1435 HTINAKLNTT
-1445 MVISKANLRYSD
+1445 MVISKANLRYSE
-1457 QTSAFYSVGK
+1457 QASAFYSVGK

-1481 IEGMVEIKKTA
+1481 IEGMVEIKKTT
-1492 EGDEFYLYLEPS
+1492 EGDEFYIYLEPS

-1531 TAKSKGVK
+1531 AAKSKGVK
-1539 KGSGKNAYTF
+1539 KGSGKNAYAF
-1549 LGVGAEEKFAFTER
+1549 LGVGAEEKFGFTER
-1563 FTDAYRTK
+1563 FTDSYRTK